1 MTDRASR
8 IEAALRAAFTP
19 SLLRIGDDS
28 ARHAG
33 HAGARAE
40 GETHYSVLLVA
51 EAFTGMGRVARSRR
65 VHEVLAAEFG
75 SGMHAL
81 ALTLRSPEEQAKL
94 G

>member
-1 MTDRASR
+1 MTNRAER
-8 IEAALRAAFTP
+8 IEAALRAAFAP
-19 SLLRIGDDS
+19 SLLRISDDS

-51 EAFTGMGRVARSRR
+51 EAFAGMPRVARSRR
-65 VHEVLAAEFG
+65 VHEVLATEFA
-75 SGMHAL
+75 SGLHAL
-81 ALTLRSPEEQAKL
+81 ALTLRSPAEQARS